1 MTTRK
6 PKLGQS
12 IAGAGGVLLIVSLFL
27 PWASAGDADLTGFEL
42 LTMADVFLLI
52 VGLVAIGAA
61 LTWGRFG
68 LFRADMSVNGAAD
81 LLGVVATIVV
91 AYFLLDFPA
100 DASRQIGAF
109 LALVATIAIAGGAGD
124 YSSLRG
130 APLFPRIDTG
140 ERQASKGR
148 SSRSADVNQPLT

>member
-1 MTTRK
+1 MTNRK
-6 PKLGQS
+6 PKLGQL

-27 PWASAGDADLTGFEL
+27 PWAGTAETDQTGFEL

-52 VGLVAIGAA
+52 VGLIAIGAA

-68 LFRADMSVNGAAD
+68 LFRADVSVNGAAD

-91 AYFLLDFPA
+91 AYFLFDFPPGT
-100 DASRQIGAF
+100 SREIGVY

-124 YSSLRG
+124 YSTLRG
-130 APLFPRIDTG
+130 APLFPRIDAD
-140 ERQASKGR
+140 ERRTS
-148 SSRSADVNQPLT
+148 